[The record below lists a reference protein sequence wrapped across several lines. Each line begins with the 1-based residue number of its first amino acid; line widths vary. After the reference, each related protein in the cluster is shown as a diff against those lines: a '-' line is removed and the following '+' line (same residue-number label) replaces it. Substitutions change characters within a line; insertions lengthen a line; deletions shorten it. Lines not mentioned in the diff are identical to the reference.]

1 MRMAR
6 LLQGDVRF
14 QYKYG
19 FYFIYLIFSALYIS
33 LLFAFPEAWRG
44 KAAIIMIFTDPSAM
58 GLYFMGAIVLFEKS
72 ERVLD
77 SIAVSPVKP
86 AEYVLAKLVS
96 IGLIATLVALA
107 IGTAAGAITNSVVFI
122 TGVFLCS
129 CLFSAVGLIIACKT
143 TTLNQFVI
151 ATIPAEILIN
161 VPAVAWL
168 FGYQESWLIFHPGVC
183 LMQLLAGN
191 GSLALALL
199 ILLLWTTLC
208 YVLACIAVA
217 KMLKSLGGVKL

>member
-1 MRMAR
+1 MAR

-33 LLFAFPEAWRG
+33 LLFALPQAWRG
-44 KAAIIMIFTDPSAM
+44 IAAIIMIFTDPSAM

-107 IGTAAGAITNSVVFI
+107 IGTAAGAITNPVIFI
-122 TGVFLCS
+122 AGVFLCS

-143 TTLNQFVI
+143 ITLNQFVI

-161 VPAVAWL
+161 IPAVAWL
-168 FGYQESWLIFHPGVC
+168 FGYQKCWLIFHPGVC
-183 LMQLLAGN
+183 LMQLLAGGEN
-191 GSLALALL
+191 QWLALQ
-199 ILLLWTTLC
+199 ILLLWTALL
-208 YVLACIAVA
+208 YVLACAAVA
-217 KMLKSLGGVKL
+217 KMLKSVGGVKL

>member
-33 LLFAFPEAWRG
+33 LLFALPQAWRG

-107 IGTAAGAITNSVVFI
+107 IGTAAGAITNPVIFI
-122 TGVFLCS
+122 AGVFLCS

-143 TTLNQFVI
+143 ATLNQFVI

-168 FGYQESWLIFHPGVC
+168 FGYQKGWLIFHPGVC
-183 LMQLLAGN
+183 LMQLLAGD
-191 GSLALALL
+191 GSLALSLL
-199 ILLLWTTLC
+199 ILLLWTALL
-208 YVLACIAVA
+208 YVLACAAVA
-217 KMLKSLGGVKL
+217 KMLKSVGGVKL

>member
-1 MRMAR
+1 MAR

-33 LLFAFPEAWRG
+33 LLFALPQAWRG

-107 IGTAAGAITNSVVFI
+107 IGTAAGAITNPVIFI
-122 TGVFLCS
+122 AGVFLCS

-143 TTLNQFVI
+143 ATLNQFVI

-168 FGYQESWLIFHPGVC
+168 FGYQKGWLIFHPGVC
-183 LMQLLAGN
+183 LMQLLAGD
-191 GSLALALL
+191 GSLALSLL
-199 ILLLWTTLC
+199 ILLLWTALL
-208 YVLACIAVA
+208 YVLACAAVA
-217 KMLKSLGGVKL
+217 KMLKSVGGVKL